1 MSLFE
6 NFFKVLSLYFE
17 ASNRIRIKLMRF
29 CKTRQITVK
38 AKYIDLMCDLKL
50 LCVSM
55 YICTGP
61 YLTGLSQPLL
71 GTGRLVWLQPLQTP
85 CQQG

>member
-17 ASNRIRIKLMRF
+17 AINRIRIKVDGRIRIWIRIHIKVTSRIRIRIKLMRF

-38 AKYIDLMCDLKL
+38 AKYIELMCDLKL
-50 LCVSM
+50 LYCA
-55 YICTGP
+55 
-61 YLTGLSQPLL
+61 
-71 GTGRLVWLQPLQTP
+71 
-85 CQQG
+85 